1 MKSLKILLV
10 MIEPPLPFGNAA
22 ARWFYVL
29 LKGLVERGHKV
40 TVFAACSNPEDISK
54 AKSLFSEPEYD
65 LRCYEFA
72 KQTGIAGKIKTL
84 VQPYSYMFS
93 ASFKQDLAVELSKS
107 FDILHLEQL
116 WCGWLGEK
124 YAFKSLLNV
133 HHLIWIDQQFIQP
146 TTIQQAIGRYLAV
159 STERRLLRQYQ
170 YIRSCSPRLSPEI
183 SSENPRAKIINIPV
197 GIDLSQY
204 EFIPDAQRS
213 RAKIISV
220 IGSMG
225 WYPSFSAAKRL
236 ITQLWTSIKQQVP
249 EAKLQIVGWS
259 ARATLQEYID
269 LPDISILENVP
280 DTQPYFEQTSVFLYA
295 PSRGSGMKIKILEAM
310 AWGVPVVTTSEGVEG
325 LEAEDGFHAGISDNN
340 DGLITRAVNLLQ
352 DVSAQNRLRTNARR
366 LIEQQCSPQVTLDA
380 IENTYWTMLTES
392 SHA

>member
-29 LKGLVERGHKV
+29 VKGLVERGHKV

-54 AKSLFSEPEYD
+54 AKSLFPDPEYD
-65 LRCYEFA
+65 LRCYGFA
-72 KQTGIAGKIKTL
+72 NQTGISGKIKTL
-84 VQPYSYMFS
+84 LQPYSYMFS
-93 ASFKQDLAVELSKS
+93 SRLKQDLAVELSQP

-116 WCGWLGEK
+116 WSGWLGQHHVLR
-124 YAFKSLLNV
+124 ALLNV
-133 HHLIWIDQQFIQP
+133 HHLIWIDQQFVKP
-146 TTIQQAIGRYLAV
+146 TTIQQTIERYLAV
-159 STERRLLRQYQ
+159 STEKRLLRKYR

-183 SSENPRAKIINIPV
+183 VKENSKAEIINIPV

-204 EFIPDAQRS
+204 EFIPESQRTHE
-213 RAKIISV
+213 KMISV

-236 ITQLWTSIKQQVP
+236 ITQLWASIKQQVP

-259 ARATLQEYID
+259 ARSTLQEYIN

-310 AWGVPVVTTSEGVEG
+310 AWGVPIVTTSEGVEG
-325 LEAEDGFHAGISDNN
+325 LNAEDGIHAGISDSDN
-340 DGLITRAVNLLQ
+340 GLIERAVSLLQ
-352 DVSAQNRLRTNARR
+352 DMSAQNRLRTNARL
-366 LIEQQCSPQVTLDA
+366 LIEKQCSPKVTLDA
-380 IENTYWTMLTES
+380 IENTYRTMLTES